1 MVFWNC
7 SDRVVFFAF
16 TFISTI
22 FLWYFGTVPTEW
34 YFLFIILFLRF
45 FYGILELFRQSGIFC
60 FHFYFYDFSMV
71 FWNCSDRVVFFAFTF
86 ISTIFLWYFGTVPT
100 EWYFLLSLLFLRF
113 FYDILELFRQSGIFC
128 FHFYFYDFSMVFWNC
143 SDRVVFFAFT
153 FISTIFLWYFG
164 TVPTEW
170 YFLLS
175 LLFLRFFYGILELFR
190 QSGIFC
196 FHFYFYDFSMVFWN
210 CSDRVVFFVFN
221 FISTIFLWYFG
232 TIPTEWYFLLSL
244 LFLRF
249 FYGILELFRQSG
261 IFCFHFYFYD
271 FSMVFWNCS
280 DRVVFFAFTFIST
293 IFLWYF
299 GTVPTEWYFLF
310 SLLFLRFFYGIL
322 ELFRQSG
329 IFCF

>member
-22 FLWYFGTVPTEW
+22 LLWYFGTVPTEW

-45 FYGILELFRQSGIFC
+45 LYGILELFRQSGIFC
-60 FHFYFYDFSMV
+60 FHFYFYDFVMV
-71 FWNCSDRVVFFAFTF
+71 FWNCSDRVVFFVYNF
-86 ISTIFLWYFGTVPT
+86 IP
-100 EWYFLLSLLFLRF
+100 
-113 FYDILELFRQSGIFC
+113 
-128 FHFYFYDFSMVFWNC
+128 
-143 SDRVVFFAFT
+143 
-153 FISTIFLWYFG
+153 TIFLWYFG

-196 FHFYFYDFSMVFWN
+196 FHFYFYDFSV
-210 CSDRVVFFVFN
+210 
-221 FISTIFLWYFG
+221 
-232 TIPTEWYFLLSL
+232 PTEWYFLFII

-261 IFCFHFYFYD
+261 IFC
-271 FSMVFWNCS
+271 
-280 DRVVFFAFTFIST
+280 
-293 IFLWYF
+293 L
-299 GTVPTEWYFLF
+299 
-310 SLLFLRFFYGIL
+310 
-322 ELFRQSG
+322 
-329 IFCF
+329 

>member
-16 TFISTI
+16 NFI
-22 FLWYFGTVPTEW
+22 P
-34 YFLFIILFLRF
+34 
-45 FYGILELFRQSGIFC
+45 
-60 FHFYFYDFSMV
+60 
-71 FWNCSDRVVFFAFTF
+71 
-86 ISTIFLWYFGTVPT
+86 TIFLWYFGTVPT

-113 FYDILELFRQSGIFC
+113 FYGILELFRQSGIFC
-128 FHFYFYDFSMVFWNC
+128 FHFYSYDFSMVFWNC

-196 FHFYFYDFSMVFWN
+196 FHFYSYDFSMVFWN
-210 CSDRVVFFVFN
+210 CSDRVVFFVYN
-221 FISTIFLWYFG
+221 FI
-232 TIPTEWYFLLSL
+232 P
-244 LFLRF
+244 
-249 FYGILELFRQSG
+249 
-261 IFCFHFYFYD
+261 
-271 FSMVFWNCS
+271 
-280 DRVVFFAFTFIST
+280 T

-299 GTVPTEWYFLF
+299 GTVPTEWYFLL
-310 SLLFLRFFYGIL
+310 SLLFLRFFMVFWNCSDRVVFFVYNFIPTIFVWYFGTVPTEWYFLLSLLFLRFCYGIL

-329 IFCF
+329 IFCL